1 MLLEKDTKRAFDLP
15 ETKMKIYE
23 KWERTLNISLEGKLG
38 GEVLKE
44 IVDVDFSADDTVK
57 VTANLG
63 SISSHSV
70 DFLKFMESLTDR

>member
-1 MLLEKDTKRAFDLP
+1 
-15 ETKMKIYE
+15 MKIYE